1 MNSNYWEEKVGTK
14 ALILT
19 AEGFE
24 DLELHLVWQ
33 RLVEER
39 ISVQLATPSGMVVTG
54 LHGYKIDP
62 DLSLREINPMA
73 FDILVIGGGAASERL
88 RLREEALDLSRTFL
102 EEGKSVLAIGRGCQV
117 LISAGALN
125 NRKVTCSEAIRD
137 DVKAAGGNYLDA
149 SFTSDGN
156 LFTCRGW
163 EDLPALFREW
173 IHHLAFQSKI

>member
-1 MNSNYWEEKVGTK
+1 MGAK

-19 AEGFE
+19 ADGVE

-39 ISVQLATPSGMVVTG
+39 IYVQIATPTGMVVTG

-62 DLSLREINPMA
+62 DLSLREINPNA
-73 FDILVIGGGAASERL
+73 FDILVLGGGAASERL
-88 RLREEALDLSRTFL
+88 RLREEALDLARTFL
-102 EEGKSVLAIGRGCQV
+102 DEGKNVLAIGRGCQT

-149 SFTSDGN
+149 PFATDGN
-156 LFTCRGW
+156 LFTCRSW
-163 EDLPALFREW
+163 EDLPALFRDW
-173 IHHLAFQSKI
+173 IHHLALQSNT